1 MTTTSLGPSVLEHVI
16 SGGQLSRSEARVLL
30 LSLVDAEILPET
42 AAGILVALRM
52 RGETS
57 DEALGF
63 RDGLMERALLLET
76 APRVLLD
83 TCGTGGDRS
92 GTFNI
97 STAVALTV
105 ASCGVAVA
113 KHGNRSVSSRSGS
126 TDVLEAAGVPMQ
138 GVPLSVLERALGELG
153 IVLMHAPNH
162 HPVLATLGPVRR
174 ALGVMTLFNLMGP
187 LINPAPLTHQM
198 MGVPRKSA
206 LDLLAPVCEARG
218 IPTLLLH
225 SSSGADEALPGY
237 PFHVK
242 HVRPGEPTHTET
254 CDPEQYGVH
263 TIDMHELDGGSP
275 EENAARLI
283 QLLDGQGAHG
293 LAETVALNAGLALHH
308 TGTSSSVEGGVEMAR
323 RALRQGAPGNLLR
336 AYRQLIQ
343 GAMA

>member
-1 MTTTSLGPSVLEHVI
+1 MTVTSSGPAVLEYVMT
-16 SGGQLSRSEARVLL
+16 GGQLSRADARTLL
-30 LSLVDAEILPET
+30 LSMVDMHLPAET

-76 APRVLLD
+76 APSVLVD

-105 ASCGVAVA
+105 ASCGVPVA

-126 TDVLEAAGVPMQ
+126 TDVLEAAGIPMQ
-138 GVPLSVLERALGELG
+138 GVPLPVLNRALSQLG

-198 MGVPRKSA
+198 MGVPRRAA

-218 IPTLLLH
+218 IPTLILH
-225 SSSGADEALPGY
+225 SASGADEALPGHS
-237 PFHVK
+237 FHVK
-242 HVRPGEPTHTET
+242 RVRPGEQTVTEL
-254 CDPEQYGVH
+254 CDPAEFGVQPVEPSDLNGGAPEDNA
-263 TIDMHELDGGSP
+263 DMLV
-275 EENAARLI
+275 R
-283 QLLDGQGAHG
+283 LLDGSGRHG
-293 LAETVALNAGLALHH
+293 LVEAVALNAGLALHH
-308 TGTSSSVEGGVEMAR
+308 TAACSSVTRGVEMAR
-323 RALRQGAPGNLLR
+323 TAIAQGTPGKLLNE
-336 AYRQLIQ
+336 YRKLIQ

>member
-1 MTTTSLGPSVLEHVI
+1 MTVTSSGPAVLEHVMA
-16 SGGQLSRSEARVLL
+16 GGALSRSDARSLL
-30 LSLVDAEILPET
+30 LALVDAQIPPET

-63 RDGLMERALLLET
+63 RDGLMERALLLRT
-76 APRVLLD
+76 APPVLLD

-105 ASCGVAVA
+105 ASCGVPVA

-126 TDVLEAAGVPMQ
+126 TDVLEAAGIPMQ
-138 GVPLSVLERALGELG
+138 GVPLHVLEQALSQLG

-198 MGVPRKSA
+198 MGVPRRAA
-206 LDLLAPVCEARG
+206 LELLAPVCEARG
-218 IPTLLLH
+218 IPTLILH
-225 SSSGADEALPGY
+225 SASGADEALPGY

-242 HVRPGEPTHTET
+242 HVLPGEPTVTEV
-254 CDPEQYGVH
+254 CEPASFGIQDIQQS
-263 TIDMHELDGGSP
+263 ELNGGTP
-275 EENAARLI
+275 EENAAMLV
-283 QLLDGQGAHG
+283 QLLDGNGAHG
-293 LAETVALNAGLALHH
+293 LVEAVALNAGLALHH
-308 TGTSSSVEGGVEMAR
+308 TAATSSVEQGVEMAR
-323 RALRQGAPGNLLR
+323 AALRQGTPGKLLNE
-336 AYRQLIQ
+336 YRQLIQ

>member
-1 MTTTSLGPSVLEHVI
+1 MTVASSGPAVLEHVMA
-16 SGGQLSRSEARVLL
+16 GGELSRADARSLL
-30 LSLVDAEILPET
+30 LAMVDAQIPPEA

-63 RDGLMERALLLET
+63 RDGLMERALLLQT
-76 APRVLLD
+76 ALPVLLD

-105 ASCGVAVA
+105 ASCGVPVA

-126 TDVLEAAGVPMQ
+126 TDVLEAAGIPMQ
-138 GVPLSVLERALGELG
+138 GVPLQALEHALRQLG
-153 IVLMHAPNH
+153 IALMHAPNH

-198 MGVPRKSA
+198 MGVPRRAA
-206 LDLLAPVCEARG
+206 LELLAPVCEARG
-218 IPTLLLH
+218 IPTLILH

-237 PFHVK
+237 SFHVK
-242 HVRPGEPTHTET
+242 HVRPGEPTRTEV
-254 CDPEQYGVH
+254 CEPASFGVH
-263 TIDMHELDGGSP
+263 AIEESELNGGSP
-275 EENAARLI
+275 EENAGTLV
-283 QLLDGQGAHG
+283 QLLDGQGTHG
-293 LAETVALNAGLALHH
+293 LVEAVALNAGLALHH
-308 TGTSSSVEGGVEMAR
+308 TAAASSVERGVDMAR
-323 RALRQGAPGNLLR
+323 AALQQGAPGKLLR
-336 AYRQLIQ
+336 EYRQLIQ

>member
-1 MTTTSLGPSVLEHVI
+1 MMVPSLGPAVLEHVI
-16 SGGQLSRSEARVLL
+16 AGGQLSRSEARALL
-30 LSLVDAEILPET
+30 LAMVDSHIQPET

-63 RDGLMERALLLET
+63 RDGLMERALLLTT
-76 APRVLLD
+76 APTVLLD

-138 GVPLSVLERALGELG
+138 GVPLSVLDRALDQLG

-187 LINPAPLTHQM
+187 LINPAPLTHQL
-198 MGVPRKSA
+198 MGVPRRSA
-206 LDLLAPVCEARG
+206 LDLLAPVCETRG
-218 IPTLLLH
+218 IPTLILH

-237 PFHVK
+237 SFHVK
-242 HVRPGEPTHTET
+242 HVRPGKPTLTET
-254 CDPEQYGVH
+254 REPDHYGVH
-263 TIDMHELDGGSP
+263 PIDALELNGGAP
-275 EENAARLI
+275 EENAAMLI
-283 QLLDGQGAHG
+283 QLLDGQGTHG
-293 LAETVALNAGLALHH
+293 LIETVALNAGLALHH
-308 TGTSSSVEGGVEMAR
+308 TEASSSVEGGVKMAR
-323 RALRQGAPGNLLR
+323 AALQQGSPGKLLR
-336 AYRQLIQ
+336 EYRQLIQ
-343 GAMA
+343 GAMP

>member
-1 MTTTSLGPSVLEHVI
+1 MTITLSGPAVLEHVMT
-16 SGGQLSRSEARVLL
+16 GGQLSRSDARALL
-30 LSLVDAEILPET
+30 LSMVDMRIPAET
-42 AAGILVALRM
+42 VAGILVALRI

-76 APRVLLD
+76 APPVLVD

-105 ASCGVAVA
+105 ASCGVPVA

-138 GVPLSVLERALGELG
+138 GVSLKVLDSALSELG

-162 HPVLATLGPVRR
+162 HPVLATLAPVRR

-187 LINPAPLTHQM
+187 LINPASLTHQM
-198 MGVPRKSA
+198 MGVPRRAA

-218 IPTLLLH
+218 IPTLILH

-237 PFHVK
+237 SFHVK
-242 HVRPGEPTHTET
+242 RVYPNAPTVTES
-254 CDPEQYGVH
+254 CDPAEFGVQPV
-263 TIDMHELDGGSP
+263 DPSEWNGGAP
-275 EENAARLI
+275 EENAT
-283 QLLDGQGAHG
+283 LLVELLHGNGRHG
-293 LAETVALNAGLALHH
+293 LVEAVALNAGLALHH
-308 TGTSSSVEGGVEMAR
+308 TAASSSIQEGVEMAR
-323 RALRQGAPGNLLR
+323 AAIAKGAPGKLLNE
-336 AYRQLIQ
+336 YRTFIQ